1 MRSDTISKIGLVILR
16 YGLVL
21 FLGLWGL
28 AKFTAG
34 EATAIEPLVS
44 HSPFLSWLYPAL
56 GIRGASAVF
65 GVFEVRAA
73 ILIAN
78 RRWFPRASAFGSL
91 ASSGMFLITLSFL
104 VTTPDVFAPSSPWG
118 GFLMKD
124 VLFLGA
130 AVFTAAKRCKPS
142 SFSRVMLIGSP
153 SHDRGCRRCT
163 ADRDESQAS

>member
-16 YGLVL
+16 YGLAL

-44 HSPFLSWLYPAL
+44 HSPFLSWLYPAF

-65 GVFEVRAA
+65 GVFEVGAA
-73 ILIAN
+73 ILIAS
-78 RRWFPRASAFGSL
+78 RRWFPRASAYGSL

-118 GFLMKD
+118 GFLLKD

-130 AVFTAAKRCKPS
+130 AVFTGGEALQAVVAQPS
-142 SFSRVMLIGSP
+142 RAHRIAV
-153 SHDRGCRRCT
+153 T
-163 ADRDESQAS
+163 